1 MAVAPVLTTLFGWGQ
16 YLNGVVSN
24 RNWIGRLAYG
34 WWTAAV
40 IMFFWP
46 GEYAVVLLAGL
57 LILFQLIPGLVLYQS
72 RKKESHA

>member
-1 MAVAPVLTTLFGWGQ
+1 
-16 YLNGVVSN
+16 
-24 RNWIGRLAYG
+24 
-34 WWTAAV
+34 
-40 IMFFWP
+40 MFFWP